1 MKRLLSIDNPI
12 MRFIIKIFDC
22 MILSVLWLVFSL
34 PVITMGAATAALY
47 SAVYHHIIRDD
58 LYAFF

>member
-34 PVITMGAATAALY
+34 PVITMGAATAAL
-47 SAVYHHIIRDD
+47 
-58 LYAFF
+58 